1 MTRGTRS
8 RLTLS
13 RAILNHPPKRDDNN
27 KRTARR
33 SRRNNGDCT
42 CDELIVAGKRQPP
55 PPGHDCAYVKKRN
68 ALIPLSRKVANEMVE
83 IVRDD
88 GVSSA
93 KWTRCFSTAM
103 DELARPLLKN
113 PHGEIRLG

>member
-1 MTRGTRS
+1 MTRSTCS

-13 RAILNHPPKRDDNN
+13 RATLNHSTKRDDNN

-33 SRRNNGDCT
+33 SSNNGDCT

-55 PPGHDCAYVKKRN
+55 PPGHDCEYVRKRK
-68 ALIPLSRKVANEMVE
+68 ALIPLSMKVANEMVE

-93 KWTRCFSTAM
+93 KWTRCFSTAV
-103 DELARPLLKN
+103 DELARPLLN
-113 PHGEIRLG
+113 GPHGA

>member
-1 MTRGTRS
+1 MTRPTCS

-33 SRRNNGDCT
+33 SRSSNGDCT
-42 CDELIVAGKRQPP
+42 CDELIIAGKRQPP
-55 PPGHDCAYVKKRN
+55 PPGHDCAYVRKRN

-83 IVRDD
+83 IVRDG

-103 DELARPLLKN
+103 DELARPLLN
-113 PHGEIRLG
+113 DSHGA

>member
-1 MTRGTRS
+1 M
-8 RLTLS
+8 
-13 RAILNHPPKRDDNN
+13 KRDDNN
-27 KRTARR
+27 KRPTKR
-33 SRRNNGDCT
+33 SKRNNADCT
-42 CDELIVAGKRQPP
+42 CDELIVAGKRQSPP
-55 PPGHDCAYVKKRN
+55 PDHDCEYVRKRN

-103 DELARPLLKN
+103 NELARPLLN
-113 PHGEIRLG
+113 GSHGA

>member
-1 MTRGTRS
+1 MTRRTCS
-8 RLTLS
+8 RLILS
-13 RAILNHPPKRDDNN
+13 RGILNHSTKRDDNN

-33 SRRNNGDCT
+33 SRRNNGGCT

-55 PPGHDCAYVKKRN
+55 PPGHDCVYVRKRN
-68 ALIPLSRKVANEMVE
+68 ALIPLSMKVANEMVE
-83 IVRDD
+83 IVRAD

-103 DELARPLLKN
+103 DELARRLLKN

>member
-13 RAILNHPPKRDDNN
+13 WAILNYSTKRDDNN
-27 KRTARR
+27 KSTARR
-33 SRRNNGDCT
+33 PRRNNGDCT

-55 PPGHDCAYVKKRN
+55 PPGHNCEYVRKRK
-68 ALIPLSRKVANEMVE
+68 ALIPLSTKVANEMIA
-83 IVRDD
+83 IVRDG

-103 DELARPLLKN
+103 DELARPLLN
-113 PHGEIRLG
+113 RSHGA